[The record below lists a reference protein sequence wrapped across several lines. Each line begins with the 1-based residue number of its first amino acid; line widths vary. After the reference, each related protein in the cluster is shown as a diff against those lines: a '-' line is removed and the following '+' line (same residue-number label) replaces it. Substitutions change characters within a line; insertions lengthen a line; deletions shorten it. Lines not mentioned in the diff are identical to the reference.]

1 MAEIRGVLRK
11 CKRATPNTGP
21 NTLILPVITLEKL
34 LLFFFNYSTY
44 AKGVFYSIALR
55 SMICIMQII
64 WDYQLTQFDDVLG
77 Y

>member
-21 NTLILPVITLEKL
+21 NTVILPVITLEKL

-44 AKGVFYSIALR
+44 AKGFFLLD
-55 SMICIMQII
+55 CIKIN
-64 WDYQLTQFDDVLG
+64 DLYYANHLG
-77 Y
+77 LPIDTV